1 MFSLLLKLA
10 FTGTDAFANEFSGQ
24 VTQENSPLSDVT
36 LYLFDVNQQYRES
49 KSDAQGNFEFTNLP
63 EGPVR
68 LLAVPNIESDAI
80 PVFYPNTADY
90 CSAERLTVPSQ
101 PPITL
106 NLQTGE
112 TLETTLFLDNTPV
125 EGALLKV
132 SPDSGWTRGGF
143 SDENGTVNVGGLP
156 PNKVISVEIEGTDFP
171 TQWMT
176 DSGMTYDN
184 REAVWLDIED
194 LDNTP
199 IDLYEGIEIRGLVH
213 NGPTPISNATISI
226 YSNSQI
232 QSAVSDEDGLYS
244 VRGLPPGEV
253 LSWMSA
259 EGYANTYSPSDDRPI
274 YFEPVLSEGVTYDL
288 LDIDAPFE
296 STISITLLDA
306 NTEEPIE
313 GASILLYNDTKT
325 VGRGEPVDQ
334 TGTAMVYGLHG
345 GQYTATIFAE
355 NDGYYNGDVEDALG
369 EPLWIEVDPESDT
382 EIVVY
387 WEPRDN
393 ALLHI
398 VDDIGNPISGILT
411 VLQHN
416 TTDDYQR
423 EYSDSDGYAL
433 VYGLQSGKWDVLLS
447 HTPVCPNDMGYI
459 IPEPITLNIPLTDT
473 VEITLLRDHDQDG
486 MPTSWE
492 EEWGLDPYQDDA
504 NEDPDEDG
512 LSNLQEYQLGSQP
525 TTFDSP
531 SECGCQDSKSAV
543 LWIVPLFW
551 FRRRTTRG

>member
-1 MFSLLLKLA
+1 VYSLLFQFLCI
-10 FTGTDAFANEFSGQ
+10 DAFANEFSGQ
-24 VTQENSPLSDVT
+24 VTQDDIPLSNVT
-36 LYLFDVNQQYRES
+36 LYLFDVNQQYRETQ
-49 KSDAQGNFEFTNLP
+49 SDSQGNFAFTNLP

-68 LLAVPNIESDAI
+68 LLAVPAIESDAI

-90 CSAERLTVPSQ
+90 CTAERLQIPTVDDF
-101 PPITL
+101 IAL
-106 NLQTGE
+106 D
-112 TLETTLFLDNTPV
+112 LETGDVFESTLMLNNTPV

-143 SDENGTVNVGGLP
+143 SDENGVVTVGGLP
-156 PNKVISVEIEGTDFP
+156 QNKALSIEIEGTDIP

-176 DSGMTYDN
+176 NTGMTYDS
-184 REAVWLDIED
+184 REAAWLDITD
-194 LDNTP
+194 VDDNI
-199 IDLYEGIEIRGLVH
+199 IDLYEGIEIGGLIH
-213 NGPTPISNATISI
+213 SGPTPIPNANISI

-232 QSAVSDEDGLYS
+232 QSAVSDDNGLYS

-259 EGYANTYSPSDDRPI
+259 EGYANTYSPSDDRPL
-274 YFEPVLSEGVTYDL
+274 YFEPVISEGMVYDL
-288 LDIDAPFE
+288 LDIDVPLE
-296 STISITLLDA
+296 STFTITLLDA
-306 NTEEPIE
+306 NTEEPIQ

-325 VGRGEPVDQ
+325 VGRGEPVDE
-334 TGTAMVYGLHG
+334 TGTATVYGLHA
-345 GQYTATIFAE
+345 GQYTVTIFAE
-355 NDGYYNGDVEDALG
+355 NDGYYNGDVEDVLG
-369 EPLWIEVDPESDT
+369 EPLWIEVETESDT
-382 EIVVY
+382 EIIVY

-393 ALLHI
+393 ALLRI
-398 VDDIGNPISGILT
+398 VDDLGSPISSVLT
-411 VLQHN
+411 LLQH
-416 TTDDYQR
+416 TTTEDYQR

-433 VYGLQSGKWDVLLS
+433 MYGLQSGTWDILIS

-459 IPEPITLNIPLTDT
+459 IPASQSISIPTTET
-473 VEITLLRDHDQDG
+473 VDIILLRDHDQDG

-531 SECGCQDSKSAV
+531 SECGCQDSKSAL
-543 LWIVPLFW
+543 LWIGPLLW
-551 FRRRTTRG
+551 VRRRTNRV